1 MTLFHYKP
9 YSGNWEYGDYRCQKL
24 DLTLLNDMLTDDRLK
39 IIKLKEIAWK
49 GKHHYPYNLGEYC
62 YCCGGRK
69 YKNCDPNIP
78 GIIAFNCQNPYDNKY
93 TMLDGRH
100 RITKHLNEGKTESKY
115 YVFDFDEIKHLIRPY
130 NRHKKEYKDVSE
142 NS

>member
-9 YSGNWEYGDYRCQKL
+9 YSGNWEYGDYKCQKL

-49 GKHHYPYNLGEYC
+49 GKHHYPYNLGESC
-62 YCCGGRK
+62 YCCGGVK
-69 YKNCDPNIP
+69 YNNCNPEIP
-78 GIIAFNCQNPYDNKY
+78 GIIAYNCDNPYDNKY

-100 RITKHLNEGKTESKY
+100 RITKHLNDGKTESEY
-115 YVFDFDEIKHLIRPY
+115 YVFDFNKIKHLIRPY
-130 NRHKKEYKDVSE
+130 NRHKKEYYDSE
-142 NS
+142 KL